1 MNYEPYYSEG
11 WKNNEEGGT
20 PITAAS
26 LNHVDDGLL
35 DHDEDLQNIFGD
47 MATLEEDETASQSYA
62 VGDYLIL
69 DGLLYKV
76 TTAISSGGTIAPGTN
91 VVQTT
96 VSAELGELNSKTT
109 LTVATSS
116 ASAAQSIPSG
126 SVKDFS
132 INVAKSGKT
141 AIAVIGLY
149 PGYPATV
156 SVRWFRLLYDTQIVE
171 CRLWNHHTSEL
182 TTNITITCLYVG

>member
-1 MNYEPYYSEG
+1 MLDAEKILGDFAHYES
-11 WKNNEEGGT
+11 T
-20 PITAAS
+20 T
-26 LNHVDDGLL
+26 
-35 DHDEDLQNIFGD
+35 
-47 MATLEEDETASQSYA
+47 TASKEYV
-62 VGDYLIL
+62 VGDYLTHN
-69 DGLLYKV
+69 GYLYRV
-76 TTAISSGGTIAPGTN
+76 TTDISSGGTIAPGTN
-91 VVQTT
+91 VTQTT

-156 SVRWFRLLYDTQIVE
+156 SVRWFRLLYDTQTVE